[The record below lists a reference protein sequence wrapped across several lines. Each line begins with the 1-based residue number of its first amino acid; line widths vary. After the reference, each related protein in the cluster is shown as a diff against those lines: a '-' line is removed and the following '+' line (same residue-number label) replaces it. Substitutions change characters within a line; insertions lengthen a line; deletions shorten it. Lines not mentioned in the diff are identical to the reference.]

1 VRETH
6 GNVRFTVH
14 GSVADTEYYE
24 RCLQL
29 RRELK
34 LDQIVT
40 MGTALTDVAGGYA
53 DADVVLLTSISEAFP
68 YSVIEAMS
76 CERAVVA
83 SDVGGVHEALEDCGI
98 LVKPRD
104 VDGFAASVTQLLDDR
119 ALRIRLGRRARQR
132 VLEEFRLDHCVASYL
147 DLYQTLAQQKAAA

>member
-1 VRETH
+1 
-6 GNVRFTVH
+6 
-14 GSVADTEYYE
+14 
-24 RCLQL
+24 
-29 RRELK
+29 
-34 LDQIVT
+34 VT
-40 MGTALTDVAGGYA
+40 MGTAVSDVAGAYA

-104 VDGFAASVTQLLDDR
+104 VDAFAASVGQLLDDR
-119 ALRIRLGRRARQR
+119 SLRLRLGRRARQR